1 MLRVCLSVLTFSAR
15 LNFCVFCSTWSFFDE
30 NVLQTFFCLFLLFFD
45 ENVLSSFFSGE
56 KWMTT
61 SSVALENDVVRY
73 VAAASIII

>member
-1 MLRVCLSVLTFSAR
+1 MF
-15 LNFCVFCSTWSFFDE
+15 FCSFDE
-30 NVLQTFFCLFLLFFD
+30 TFLDENFLQNSCLFLLSFD
-45 ENVLSSFFSGE
+45 EHVLSSFFSGE

>member
-1 MLRVCLSVLTFSAR
+1 MFKCVDFLCSFEFLCVL
-15 LNFCVFCSTWSFFDE
+15 LDMELFFDE

-73 VAAASIII
+73 IAAASIII

>member
-1 MLRVCLSVLTFSAR
+1 MKI
-15 LNFCVFCSTWSFFDE
+15 FFRI
-30 NVLQTFFCLFLLFFD
+30 LCLFLLSC
-45 ENVLSSFFSGE
+45 SSFFSGE